1 MNNII
6 KSRMKAWYGDEEVF
20 YKFPSNWELEVFS
33 PETQPELNET
43 QIQQRIM
50 NPIGCEP
57 LTQLLKPGMKI
68 CIISDD
74 VSRPTR
80 TDLIIPVL
88 FKVLKSIGILLKDI
102 FIVIASGAHSPMN
115 DKEKLLKFGSNVAR
129 SVKLIDHNYRKDL
142 VHLGRT
148 SLGTPVYMNR
158 YVAESDFVIGV
169 GGVYPQ
175 NDAGFGGGVK
185 IILGVSGNE
194 TIKYFHFMRSKAGI
208 GGPIENEFRKDLLE
222 VAQLSGMNFII
233 NNLLSKDR
241 KIIDIF
247 AGDVQEAFLAG
258 VKKTKKIYSVPNPKK
273 FIFDLVVTDTY
284 PFDTN
289 LIVSR
294 KGWWP
299 IRNCNEQSRRVII
312 SAIPMGVGYH
322 ALFPIIAGPQLLIN
336 RLFQLR
342 TFTAKEIYQLVTN
355 KLKSTIQKIN
365 DKTNYQHPVTLIHN
379 LNGNQVL
386 PNSNILF
393 TNSFENYVKRVQQSI
408 GNKSLKVG
416 FYQASSLTFPER

>member
-1 MNNII
+1 LNNII
-6 KSRMKAWYGDEEVF
+6 KSRTKAWYGDEEVV

-43 QIQQRIM
+43 QIQQMIM
-50 NPIGCEP
+50 NSIGCEP

-74 VSRPTR
+74 ISRPTR
-80 TDLIIPVL
+80 TDLIIPIL

-148 SLGTPVYMNR
+148 SLGTPVYVNR

-169 GGVYPQ
+169 GGIYPQ
-175 NDAGFGGGVK
+175 NDAGFGGGAK

-194 TIKYFHFMRSKAGI
+194 TIKYFHFMRSKAGR
-208 GGPIENEFRKDLLE
+208 GGSIENQFRKDLLE
-222 VAQLSGMNFII
+222 AAQLSGLNFII

-258 VKKTKKIYSVPNPKK
+258 VNKAKKIYSAPNPKK
-273 FIFDLVVTDTY
+273 FSFDLVVADTY
-284 PFDTN
+284 PFDTT
-289 LIVSR
+289 LILSR

-299 IRNCNEQSRRVII
+299 IHYCDEESHRLII
-312 SAIPMGVGYH
+312 SAIPSGVGQH
-322 ALFPIIAGPQLLIN
+322 ALFPFSTRSQYLIN
-336 RLFQLR
+336 RICQLR
-342 TFTAKEIYQLVTN
+342 TFTAKEIVQIILGN
-355 KLKSTIQKIN
+355 LKSTIRKTN
-365 DKTNYQHPVTLIHN
+365 DKTSFQHPVTLVHSLNKN
-379 LNGNQVL
+379 LVL
-386 PNSNILF
+386 PNSKIHF
-393 TNSFENYVKRVQQSI
+393 TNSFRNYINRIQQIAGNQSLRVC
-408 GNKSLKVG
+408 
-416 FYQASSLTFPER
+416 FYQASSLTFQK